1 MASPLRSTPTPSTSA
16 NHGGDFATAQSISLP
31 PSLAPSPGLVG
42 PSGLV
47 VSNPHTRSASL
58 PLASPG
64 ESPHHLAPNQP
75 RQLPPGAGYA
85 PDNLHRPNASVP
97 AGSSLPSRGP
107 AAMVGAAQ
115 DASNGPWRDG
125 DARPGML
132 RVQSSGLDT
141 VTEGTSGS
149 STAGGPMGG
158 GAERGEVHATGQ
170 GWQAASTMERPPMLL
185 PNPPIPVTH
194 ISQPQEWFNTLQQP
208 TPPPSQNPAPSQ
220 SDGYSTPRI
229 NYSRPYQLSVAI
241 PSGQHS
247 SATPSP
253 QPSPVDSRNG
263 PVPPPLRQRT
273 SFVGVPGGRGPSS
286 TRAAA
291 DAAER
296 ASNIPSFVP
305 APAFSV
311 DDRGPYPPHLTS
323 PTRVVKDPFAS
334 CQNGDEGE
342 YLARPATSAPR
353 VQPHGMATEMG
364 RPGSL
369 AFDFGSMPDDMA
381 GVGRNSVIRA
391 ATSPAAATGPS
402 LSQNPPPPLSPPRS
416 LPPPTV
422 RSPQIVAASQQALS
436 ASAQQGQTGVSYAPT
451 SPALASPAP
460 LIPSPAQ
467 LNSPAA
473 VVQQALPPHLTPQP
487 EICVECMMR
496 DRDMADVDVTGPGV
510 WERASDADFEE
521 QMRWEMENPT
531 DNGSWSGDHAG
542 GAGGGSLESGHGS
555 GRRRGSG
562 AAYSRES
569 VGGRSSNN
577 HGMSGRRR
585 LGKGQL
591 LTSGNLKVLTTM
603 NPPASSHRWRT
614 LQTYLATQIHLLDLE
629 RQAREAAGIHHIEPP
644 PIANTRDVRLSVQ
657 SASTAALSSRNRS
670 SSLLSPA
677 SLAAEKAALEQEER
691 QARVA
696 KAQRQSRVALVDETN
711 RHSSASLFP
720 PSIAPPQPPFAL
732 ASSGSSM
739 RSYSTGDQPW
749 LGNQLRRFSSSG
761 TKDNLPPK
769 SPAASTASN
778 RFAFPKFARS
788 TTDLRSVGTPRSISP
803 ARTSVGRD
811 DRRTSMWSRFRQS
824 ASASVLSF
832 APSGSMMDMHLG
844 LSQDKHMPYAHPPYD
859 TYPSMSDPAV
869 ARHADRRERDRVLAV
884 SGGNGVVDDAST
896 GKKKKKGLK
905 GFLNKLVGGGKKV
918 NTSPAPERAGF
929 NGSLALDGSYGDD
942 DELAPPPP
950 LSALVNEPRYH
961 QRSASNSSID
971 SFGPYTPPLHPAQQ
985 FRTSYAAPL
994 NDHGS
999 FRSAPAD
1006 RQSIMTMGSYIS
1018 TRSKP
1023 AMNGGGSQQQVN
1035 GYGRPSLDSLGDQAN
1050 SGGLPR
1056 SRSSEPHLVDS
1067 GEPEVLAIDGERAPT
1082 PHDFAVNGVSPHPS
1096 GMKQKSLP
1104 LLPSDAMNRQP
1115 AFNRPF
1121 ESYSDPST
1129 PLSPPNAP
1137 YASNAGSRS
1146 AYSLDPS
1153 SSQSNFVEEF
1163 GCDGHGG
1170 RDRSATVTG
1179 NGQTVRKS
1187 RSRSKVFSMN
1197 FGAFGKKKTA
1207 SPDVPPLPSPQTLRG
1222 ASLDAGYAMQGDLSF
1237 DARQAAFAR

>member
-1 MASPLRSTPTPSTSA
+1 
-16 NHGGDFATAQSISLP
+16 
-31 PSLAPSPGLVG
+31 
-42 PSGLV
+42 
-47 VSNPHTRSASL
+47 
-58 PLASPG
+58 
-64 ESPHHLAPNQP
+64 
-75 RQLPPGAGYA
+75 
-85 PDNLHRPNASVP
+85 
-97 AGSSLPSRGP
+97 
-107 AAMVGAAQ
+107 MVGAVD
-115 DASNGPWRDG
+115 DASNGSWRDG
-125 DARPGML
+125 DTRPGLL

-149 STAGGPMGG
+149 STAGGAAGR
-158 GAERGEVHATGQ
+158 GAERRDAHATGQ
-170 GWQAASTMERPPMLL
+170 GWQAASEMERPPTLL
-185 PNPPIPVTH
+185 PNPPAPVTH
-194 ISQPQEWFNTLQQP
+194 VSQPHGWGGTLQQP
-208 TPPPSQNPAPSQ
+208 TPPPSQHLAPSH

-241 PSGQHS
+241 PSGEHS
-247 SATPSP
+247 TVTPSP

-263 PVPPPLRQRT
+263 AIPPPLRQRT
-273 SFVGVPGGRGPSS
+273 SFMGVPGGRAPSS

-323 PTRVVKDPFAS
+323 PTRGVKDPFATY
-334 CQNGDEGE
+334 QNGGEGE
-342 YLARPATSAPR
+342 YLANPAVSAPR
-353 VQPHGMATEMG
+353 LQPHGMTTEMG

-391 ATSPAAATGPS
+391 AASPASATGPS
-402 LSQNPPPPLSPPRS
+402 LSQNPPTSLSPPRT
-416 LPPPTV
+416 LPPPAA
-422 RSPQIVAASQQALS
+422 RSPQIVAASPQALS
-436 ASAQQGQTGVSYAPT
+436 ASAQQGQTGVSYAPA

-460 LIPSPAQ
+460 PLASPVT
-467 LNSPAA
+467 

-510 WERASDADFEE
+510 WERASDAEFEE
-521 QMRWEMENPT
+521 QMRWEMENPVE
-531 DNGSWSGDHAG
+531 NGSWSGDHAG
-542 GAGGGSLESGHGS
+542 GGSLESGHGG
-555 GRRRGSG
+555 GRMRGSG

-569 VGGRSSNN
+569 VGGRSLNN
-577 HGMSGRRR
+577 HAMNGTRS

-644 PIANTRDVRLSVQ
+644 PIATTPRDSRLSVQ

-691 QARVA
+691 QARTA
-696 KAQRQSRVALVDETN
+696 KAQRLSRAAFVDETN

-749 LGNQLRRFSSSG
+749 LGNQLKRFSSSG
-761 TKDNLPPK
+761 AKDNLPPK
-769 SPAASTASN
+769 SPAASSAST

-803 ARTSVGRD
+803 ARTSD

-824 ASASVLSF
+824 ATASVLSF

-844 LSQDKHMPYAHPPYD
+844 LSQDKHMSYAHPSYD

-869 ARHADRRERDRVLAV
+869 ARHADRLERDRVLAV
-884 SGGNGVVDDAST
+884 SASSGAVDDARVS
-896 GKKKKKGLK
+896 KKKKKGFK
-905 GFLNKLVGGGKKV
+905 GFLNKLVGGGKKA
-918 NTSPAPERAGF
+918 NHLAAPEQSGF
-929 NGSLALDGSYGDD
+929 NGNLALDGSYGDD

-961 QRSASNSSID
+961 QRSASTSSID

-1018 TRSKP
+1018 SRSKP
-1023 AMNGGGSQQQVN
+1023 AMNGGGSQQQMN
-1035 GYGRPSLDSLGDQAN
+1035 SLGRPSLESLGDQVN
-1050 SGGLPR
+1050 PGGFPR
-1056 SRSSEPHLVDS
+1056 SRSSEPHLIDS
-1067 GEPEVLAIDGERAPT
+1067 GEPEVLAGEDERAPT
-1082 PHDFAVNGVSPHPS
+1082 PHDLAVNGVSPHPS
-1096 GMKQKSLP
+1096 GMRQKTLP

-1121 ESYSDPST
+1121 ESYSDPSS

-1137 YASNAGSRS
+1137 YANHAGSRS
-1146 AYSLDPS
+1146 AYSLGPS
-1153 SSQSNFVEEF
+1153 SSQSNFVQEF
-1163 GCDGHGG
+1163 GLDGHGG

-1179 NGQTVRKS
+1179 SGQTIRKS

-1197 FGAFGKKKTA
+1197 FGGFGKKKTA
-1207 SPDVPPLPSPQTLRG
+1207 SPEAPPLPSPPVLRG
-1222 ASLDAGYAMQGDLSF
+1222 ASLDAGYIMQGALAF
-1237 DARQAAFAR
+1237 DARQPEYAR

>member
-691 QARVA
+691 QARV
-696 KAQRQSRVALVDETN
+696 
-711 RHSSASLFP
+711 
-720 PSIAPPQPPFAL
+720 
-732 ASSGSSM
+732 
-739 RSYSTGDQPW
+739 
-749 LGNQLRRFSSSG
+749 
-761 TKDNLPPK
+761 
-769 SPAASTASN
+769 
-778 RFAFPKFARS
+778 
-788 TTDLRSVGTPRSISP
+788 
-803 ARTSVGRD
+803 
-811 DRRTSMWSRFRQS
+811 
-824 ASASVLSF
+824 
-832 APSGSMMDMHLG
+832 
-844 LSQDKHMPYAHPPYD
+844 
-859 TYPSMSDPAV
+859 
-869 ARHADRRERDRVLAV
+869 
-884 SGGNGVVDDAST
+884 
-896 GKKKKKGLK
+896 
-905 GFLNKLVGGGKKV
+905 
-918 NTSPAPERAGF
+918 
-929 NGSLALDGSYGDD
+929 
-942 DELAPPPP
+942 
-950 LSALVNEPRYH
+950 
-961 QRSASNSSID
+961 
-971 SFGPYTPPLHPAQQ
+971 
-985 FRTSYAAPL
+985 
-994 NDHGS
+994 
-999 FRSAPAD
+999 
-1006 RQSIMTMGSYIS
+1006 
-1018 TRSKP
+1018 
-1023 AMNGGGSQQQVN
+1023 
-1035 GYGRPSLDSLGDQAN
+1035 
-1050 SGGLPR
+1050 
-1056 SRSSEPHLVDS
+1056 
-1067 GEPEVLAIDGERAPT
+1067 
-1082 PHDFAVNGVSPHPS
+1082 
-1096 GMKQKSLP
+1096 
-1104 LLPSDAMNRQP
+1104 
-1115 AFNRPF
+1115 
-1121 ESYSDPST
+1121 
-1129 PLSPPNAP
+1129 
-1137 YASNAGSRS
+1137 
-1146 AYSLDPS
+1146 
-1153 SSQSNFVEEF
+1153 
-1163 GCDGHGG
+1163 
-1170 RDRSATVTG
+1170 
-1179 NGQTVRKS
+1179 
-1187 RSRSKVFSMN
+1187 
-1197 FGAFGKKKTA
+1197 
-1207 SPDVPPLPSPQTLRG
+1207 
-1222 ASLDAGYAMQGDLSF
+1222 
-1237 DARQAAFAR
+1237 